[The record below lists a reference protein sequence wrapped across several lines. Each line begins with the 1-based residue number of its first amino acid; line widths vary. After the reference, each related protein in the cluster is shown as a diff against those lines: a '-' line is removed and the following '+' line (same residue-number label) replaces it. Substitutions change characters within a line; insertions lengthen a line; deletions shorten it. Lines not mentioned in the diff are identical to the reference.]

1 MYGLKESVMSQATT
15 SGANKA
21 YHDFNDP
28 HKDTDDLID
37 DLDLAQLN
45 ERLAYSRYCQSVS
58 PKRLRQ
64 SYVVWKES
72 ESYFKTFQQLYNNL

>member
-1 MYGLKESVMSQATT
+1 MYGLKQSVISQATT

-45 ERLAYSRYCQSVS
+45 ERLAYSRYSQSVS